1 MSAHTPRSARLG
13 SPGSGE
19 QQRAKWATAVVHDS
33 GVEQDRQRMGTTAQE
48 QEIEPP
54 GEDTI
59 GGELVAHDHAGC
71 ARCRYGAVR
80 SGFPAVTRCS

>member
-1 MSAHTPRSARLG
+1 
-13 SPGSGE
+13 
-19 QQRAKWATAVVHDS
+19 
-33 GVEQDRQRMGTTAQE
+33 MGTTAQE